1 MIEWHDG
8 EPPKQ
13 GRFLMIART
22 TDSGSE
28 IYDWEMV
35 VGHWHEVQSAYVPT
49 ALAFDLRQE
58 TPVPLRPL
66 DDRDTRG

>member
-1 MIEWHDG
+1 
-8 EPPKQ
+8 
-13 GRFLMIART
+13 MIART